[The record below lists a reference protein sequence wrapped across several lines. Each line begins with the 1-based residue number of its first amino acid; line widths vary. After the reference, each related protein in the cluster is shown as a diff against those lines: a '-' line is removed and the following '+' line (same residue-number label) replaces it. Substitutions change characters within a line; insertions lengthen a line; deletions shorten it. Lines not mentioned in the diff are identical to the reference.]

1 MTASGPDRPDRAGPD
16 RLVVT
21 DPRRAST
28 VLAVRGALTVLFG
41 LLAVIWPG
49 ITALALAVVFGVYA
63 LVDGVGLLA
72 DAVRESDRPHR
83 GVRVLGGLIGIAAGI
98 IALVWP
104 AITALALAMLV
115 GAWAVVTGAAEIAA
129 AVRLRRRIR
138 NELLLALAGLAS
150 VVASV
155 VVLAWPA
162 IGAVTIALVIGVYA
176 LVAGVFLLTL
186 AARLRRLASHR
197 GPA

>member
-1 MTASGPDRPDRAGPD
+1 M
-16 RLVVT
+16 
-21 DPRRAST
+21 
-28 VLAVRGALTVLFG
+28 
-41 LLAVIWPG
+41 
-49 ITALALAVVFGVYA
+49 
-63 LVDGVGLLA
+63 
-72 DAVRESDRPHR
+72 
-83 GVRVLGGLIGIAAGI
+83 RVLGGLLGIVAGI